1 MSSYLLECCVD
12 SAESALLAEKGG
24 ADRLELCSNLIIGD
38 VYKRQDGLSL
48 FHQTAPPSRAF
59 F

>member
-24 ADRLELCSNLIIGD
+24 ADRLELCSNLIIG
-38 VYKRQDGLSL
+38 LSL
-48 FHQTAPPSRAF
+48 IHI
-59 F
+59 

>member
-24 ADRLELCSNLIIGD
+24 ADRLELCSNLITG
-38 VYKRQDGLSL
+38 RSAG
-48 FHQTAPPSRAF
+48 TAAYGSMR
-59 F
+59 